1 MIKYVKEKYGE
12 DSVAQIGTFGTM
24 KARAAIKDVG
34 RALGIP
40 LARVNQITGMVPD
53 QLGIKLEEAI
63 ETSADLKA
71 AYDGDPEV
79 AEMLNFAL
87 KLEGLA
93 RNIGTHAAA
102 VVISDGPLTNYVPL
116 GRVAGKEDV
125 ITQWSMND
133 VEAAGLLKMDFLGLK
148 TLTVLSNALK
158 LVKQTTGKDIDPL
171 KFPLDDLETFALL
184 QRGETK
190 GCLLYTSPSPRDQ
203 RGSRMPSSA

>member
-1 MIKYVKEKYGE
+1 MYLSHACPLQYSLLFERFLDENRLEAPDIDIDFCKERRGEVIKYVKEKYGE
-12 DSVAQIGTFGTM
+12 DSVAHIGTFGTM

-53 QLGIKLEEAI
+53 QLGITLQQAI
-63 ETSADLKA
+63 DTSDDLKA

-102 VVISDGPLTNYVPL
+102 VVISDGPLTNY
-116 GRVAGKEDV
+116 
-125 ITQWSMND
+125 
-133 VEAAGLLKMDFLGLK
+133 
-148 TLTVLSNALK
+148 
-158 LVKQTTGKDIDPL
+158 
-171 KFPLDDLETFALL
+171 
-184 QRGETK
+184 
-190 GCLLYTSPSPRDQ
+190 CLLYTSPSPRD
-203 RGSRMPSSA
+203 